1 MSRNPQL
8 DFFRGFFIL
17 IITIDHFFS
26 ENNII
31 RKLTE
36 ESLGWVSA
44 AEGFVFLSGLTAGL
58 VYTRKLIEAGPD
70 YITRAACKRALV
82 IYKYHIILFLLTIAI
97 LFSHYSMK
105 EFWAERFDIIFE
117 KPLIALMLGG
127 LFLYQPIF
135 LDILPMYAVFMLLVP
150 IVIKSYQKGYYWY
163 ILILSLILYLIGTAD
178 INLTFF
184 INLPLSQYFDLGTF
198 DLFCWQLLF
207 VYGLFIGHLMYHGH
221 LDGITKNY
229 GLFSVAL
236 LICVS
241 LFFLKLFFADLD
253 SNTINLWL
261 GKYAWLGKYS
271 LVDKGNLRP
280 LRALNFASLVFV
292 VSFIA
297 ARNKHWFT
305 FNPICYLGLHSLKV
319 FSLHI
324 ILIILFNP
332 LKVYTNRFYAVP
344 VSDELYFYPIAT
356 LMLLFLII
364 PALYMGPIIIKSS
377 RSNLTNTTKPL

>member
-1 MSRNPQL
+1 MQRNPQL

-31 RKLTE
+31 RKITE

-58 VYTRKLIEAGPD
+58 VYTRKLIEAGPA
-70 YITRAACKRALV
+70 YISRAASKRAWV

-97 LFSHYSMK
+97 LFSHYYMK
-105 EFWAERFDIIFE
+105 EFWFERYSIIFQ

-127 LFLYQPIF
+127 LFLYQPIY

-150 IVIKSYQKGYYWY
+150 IVIKSFQKGYSWY
-163 ILILSLILYLIGTAD
+163 ILILSLILYLVGTAD
-178 INLTFF
+178 INLPFF
-184 INLPLSQYFDLGTF
+184 TNLPLGQYFDLGTF

-207 VYGLFIGHLMYHGH
+207 VYGLFIGHLMYHGQ
-221 LDGITKNY
+221 LDVITKNY
-229 GLFSVAL
+229 GLFYVAL

-241 LFFLKLFFADLD
+241 LFFLKLFFADID
-253 SNTINLWL
+253 SNTIDLWL
-261 GKYAWLGKYS
+261 GKYAWLEKYS

-280 LRALNFASLVFV
+280 LRALNFALLVFV
-292 VSFIA
+292 VAFIA
-297 ARNKHWFT
+297 AKNKHWFT
-305 FNPICYLGLHSLKV
+305 FKPICYLGLHSLKV

-332 LKVYTNRFYAVP
+332 LKVYTNKFYAVP
-344 VSDELYFYPIAT
+344 VGDELYFYPLAT
-356 LMLLFLII
+356 LMLLFIII
-364 PALYMGPIIIKSS
+364 PALYMAPIIIKQ
-377 RSNLTNTTKPL
+377 RSYGLKTKANS